1 MTDAPLTPEQQKLAE
16 DNHKLIYWFMK
27 RHGLYDDEYYGIF
40 AISLC
45 KAAREYD
52 ESKGAFS
59 TVATK
64 YMSSDLQKYWEHLSL
79 KKAVPQS
86 AIMSLST
93 PLPGSYT
100 NGTMEEVIDDEGTVV
115 TMDIT
120 RPDVERFIQGL
131 KPKYKTVILYLMYGY
146 DSMHTAKRLGC
157 TRSRINQIKKA
168 VGEQWMNFERSYI

>member
-16 DNHKLIYWFMK
+16 DNHKLIYWFMN

-59 TVATK
+59 TVAAK
-64 YMSSDLQKYWEHLSL
+64 CMSSDLQKYWTHLSL
-79 KKAVPQS
+79 KKAVPQNAVIS
-86 AIMSLST
+86 VDT
-93 PLPGSYT
+93 PLSGSYT
-100 NGTMEEVIDDEGTVV
+100 GETIDKIMDDENMISL
-115 TMDIT
+115 MDTT
-120 RPDVERFIQGL
+120 RPDVERFIRNL
-131 KPKYKTVILYLMYGY
+131 KPRYRTVILYLMYGY
-146 DSMHTAKRLGC
+146 DSLYTAKRLGC
-157 TRSRINQIKKA
+157 TRTRIHQIRKA